1 MHIASNVVWV
11 LRADRWARRVQMY
24 PTEAGY
30 CWLPKLS
37 SFTSVIAW
45 DCREKLV
52 WDGIVAGFII
62 YVSLIVRCH
71 RSARAGISLTTVVRG
86 YAGFNVVLFVQIPV
100 QLSFGGMSFTDPL
113 DVASDLV
120 FMCDVWINFRTST
133 CPSAAHRC
141 STRVVAACHSP
152 THACYYTRDNQ
163 L

>member
-1 MHIASNVVWV
+1 MQKEESLQRDIASLQRPQTEMEVRPAQGGVWLLHIASNVVWV

-71 RSARAGISLTTVVRG
+71 RSARAGISLTTV
-86 YAGFNVVLFVQIPV
+86 
-100 QLSFGGMSFTDPL
+100 FTRL
-113 DVASDLV
+113 RWV
-120 FMCDVWINFRTST
+120 
-133 CPSAAHRC
+133 
-141 STRVVAACHSP
+141 
-152 THACYYTRDNQ
+152 
-163 L
+163 